1 MLYIVHEAIL
11 FIVTHQSRRDKENKG
26 MWKAYMKCDITLGI
40 GVCPATI
47 KIIAIPL
54 AMSSQRF
61 LF

>member
-11 FIVTHQSRRDKENKG
+11 FIVTHQSRRDN
-26 MWKAYMKCDITLGI
+26 MKCDITLGI

>member
-11 FIVTHQSRRDKENKG
+11 FIVTHQSR

>member
-1 MLYIVHEAIL
+1 
-11 FIVTHQSRRDKENKG
+11 

-61 LF
+61 LSILTHYQSKVFSLADMPALLL